1 MALPVPTLRLGGTHA
16 DDLLT
21 EFQGA
26 INAAQAL
33 IKAMPRPHGRD
44 YLSHAEYLAAREAY
58 QALTQTVAS
67 ISRELEEAGTKVAD
81 AQAEHRARALR
92 GVGGV
97 R

>member
-1 MALPVPTLRLGGTHA
+1 MALPVPTLHLGGTHA

-21 EFQGA
+21 EYQGA
-26 INAAQAL
+26 INACAAL
-33 IKAMPRPHGRD
+33 IQAMPRPHGRD
-44 YLSHAEYLAAREAY
+44 YFTHAEYLAAREAY
-58 QALTQTVAS
+58 QTLAQTVTS
-67 ISRELEEAGTKVAD
+67 IKKELEEAGTKVAD